1 MEYYSAIKEPIWVS
15 GREADEP
22 RARYTE
28 WSKSEEEEKDSILTH
43 IYEPRKMVLMNLFSG
58 KEQRE
63 TQM

>member
-28 WSKSEEEEKDSILTH
+28 WSKSEEEEKDSILTL
-43 IYEPRKMVLMNLFSG
+43 Y
-58 KEQRE
+58 
-63 TQM
+63 